1 MGSFTPVRST
11 TDHSRQPGLT
21 SGQLYTSSHRA
32 RLTGSATAQ
41 NLDTNLVDHEAD
53 VARHYDE
60 LDEFYRELWGTHVH
74 HGLWREPAGA
84 PAESPHR
91 TRRPGIGEPAPG
103 DAASPA
109 ADSVEAATRRL
120 VDHVAERAALRRGHR
135 VCDVGCGYGAT
146 AAVLASDYGC
156 EVVGYTVSP
165 VQHARAVA
173 EAVPGCRFVLGDWLE
188 NDVGDGTFD
197 AAIAI
202 ESTGHMA
209 HKAGAIAEVARV
221 LRPGGRAVICAWLA
235 ADGVGGWRRRWLLDP
250 ICREGRLPG
259 LGTEAD
265 YRRWLAGAG
274 LDLECFEDLSRRV
287 RATWTIVARRAAA
300 AALTR
305 PRYARYLLR
314 SDASERGFALAVARI
329 WLAYR
334 VGAMRYGV
342 FTARRR

>member
-1 MGSFTPVRST
+1 M
-11 TDHSRQPGLT
+11 
-21 SGQLYTSSHRA
+21 SG
-32 RLTGSATAQ
+32 TA
-41 NLDTNLVDHEAD
+41 A

-74 HGLWREPAGA
+74 HGLWAEPAGELADSTAA
-84 PAESPHR
+84 PRRWGSGER
-91 TRRPGIGEPAPG
+91 TSG
-103 DAASPA
+103 DAASSA

-120 VDHVAERAALRRGHR
+120 VDLVAERSALRPGHR
-135 VCDVGCGYGAT
+135 VCDVGCGYGST
-146 AAVLASDYGC
+146 AAMLASDYGC
-156 EVVGYTVSP
+156 EVVGYTVSAA
-165 VQHARAVA
+165 QHARAAA
-173 EAVPGCRFVLGDWLE
+173 EAVPGCRFELGDWLD
-188 NDVGDGTFD
+188 NDLSDGAFD

-209 HKAGAIAEVARV
+209 DKAGAIAEVARV
-221 LRPGGRAVICAWLA
+221 LRPGGRAVICAWLAADGVGRDGGMGEEVVDEGVGVA

-265 YRRWLAGAG
+265 YRRWIAGAG
-274 LDLECFEDLSRRV
+274 LDLERFEDLSRRV

-305 PRYARYLLR
+305 PRYARYFLR
-314 SDASERGFALAVARI
+314 RDASERGFAVAVARI